1 MQYIL
6 FWNIFSI
13 QIIKKNFSTVELPNS
28 SKSQNYLINANM
40 PKIPLTLTPTHVTI
54 WSQRNLGLCLH
65 TIHYEW
71 MLTML
76 TYFKIDLEK

>member
-1 MQYIL
+1 MHALCSVIL
-6 FWNIFSI
+6 DS
-13 QIIKKNFSTVELPNS
+13 SDSNS
-28 SKSQNYLINANM
+28 HAY
-40 PKIPLTLTPTHVTI
+40 VTI

-76 TYFKIDLEK
+76 TYFKINLVEVTIHTIDVEKIQVDKLTWFRICILKK

>member
-1 MQYIL
+1 MHALCSVIL
-6 FWNIFSI
+6 DS
-13 QIIKKNFSTVELPNS
+13 SDSNS
-28 SKSQNYLINANM
+28 HAY
-40 PKIPLTLTPTHVTI
+40 VTI

-76 TYFKIDLEK
+76 TYFKINLDLQSDRSNYSHNWRWENSGWQVDMV